1 MKLTCKIGFN
11 PYPNTQQINPS
22 PTSSVIL
29 QETNYMRLDT
39 LKWNDHTF
47 KQLSKEAKLIY
58 CFLEAHCTNAGFLQA
73 DESDIAN
80 GIGLERRSGLNLF
93 GNVVILALKELEDTG
108 FIVRGD
114 YDFILVKEIHK
125 KRAHGKI
132 KVSDKAKD
140 YYRVGVLKSGMH
152 TAVLK
157 EINSTCEYFSKE
169 VILEGV

>member
-1 MKLTCKIGFN
+1 
-11 PYPNTQQINPS
+11 
-22 PTSSVIL
+22 
-29 QETNYMRLDT
+29 MRLDT
-39 LKWNDHTF
+39 LKWNNYNF

-58 CFLEAHCTNAGFLQA
+58 CFLEAHCSTAGFLQA

-80 GIGLERRSGLNLF
+80 GIGLERRSGLNPF
-93 GNVVILALKELEDTG
+93 GNVIILALKELENSG

-114 YDFILVKEIHK
+114 YDFILVKGTHK
-125 KRAHGKI
+125 KRAHGKL

-157 EINSTCEYFSKE
+157 EINSTCECFSKK
-169 VILEGV
+169 VILEEFEAYFEVLEREVFHEVFR